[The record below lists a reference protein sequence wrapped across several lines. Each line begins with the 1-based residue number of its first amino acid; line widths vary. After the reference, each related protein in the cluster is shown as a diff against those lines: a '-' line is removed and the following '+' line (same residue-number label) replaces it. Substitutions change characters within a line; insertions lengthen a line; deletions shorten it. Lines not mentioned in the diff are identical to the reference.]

1 MTRREL
7 VPTGPLGQRLRKVV
21 VAGVLLTC
29 TYTAWSLVREPRWD
43 GWWDAFSWPQLFL
56 YAPVLFLFGVMVWQ
70 FTCFLVEWFNRKS
83 NRKIKILEPEAM
95 RDNQRTPKFWLRD
108 SLRICL
114 LYITTCVIG
123 DIPMLVNYLAAVRGW
138 PLHWWWSSVVD
149 SCLLCMVVVWWILA
163 RIYR

>member
-1 MTRREL
+1 MTRRAL
-7 VPTGPLGQRLRKVV
+7 VPAGPLGQRLRKAL

-29 TYTAWSLVREPRWD
+29 TYTVWWLVREPRWD
-43 GWWDAFSWPQLFL
+43 GWWDAFSWPQSFL
-56 YAPVLFLFGVMVWQ
+56 YAPVLFFFGAMVWQ
-70 FTCFLVEWFNRKS
+70 FACFLVEWFSRKA
-83 NRKIKILEPEAM
+83 NRKIENLGPEAI
-95 RDNQRTPKFWLRD
+95 RANQWTVKFWLRD

-123 DIPMLVNYLAAVRGW
+123 DVPMLVNYLAAVRGW

-163 RIYR
+163 RIYS